1 VSRRFFTL
9 LACAIALVACEHI
22 ADVDQYHVCSGAE
35 CDAGTDAHVVIDAGS
50 DSAKTETCTGI
61 DAGTAA
67 CGQCLEKSCATAAA
81 ACACDSV
88 CVREIDC
95 YIHSGKCSTCERT
108 KTTTN
113 AFLKCAAD
121 ACPVACACR

>member
-1 VSRRFFTL
+1 MSRRFFAVMAT
-9 LACAIALVACEHI
+9 ASALTACERI

-35 CDAGTDAHVVIDAGS
+35 CDAGSESDGAKAEACTAIDAG
-50 DSAKTETCTGI
+50 AP
-61 DAGTAA
+61 A
-67 CGQCLEKSCATAAA
+67 CGSCLEKSCATAMA

-95 YIHSGKCSTCERT
+95 YLHSGNRTTCERT

-113 AFLKCAAD
+113 AFLKCAVDSCAQ
-121 ACPVACACR
+121 ACAGP